1 MSKHRREYD
10 KNVLNAIMKLPWP
23 LLNNKSVKVFV
34 RANARNE
41 DGFVHI
47 AGKCHLM
54 KVRDIELI
62 PSTLLKPYK
71 TTCEK
76 NGRKGKNYYG
86 KRKGKEKSPFLKI
99 VVRNRNDGCEE
110 IVTIYTTKT
119 IK

>member
-71 TTCEK
+71 ITLPFIYFSCKDNKLITKSQLNSIFIRYFCYFFIRHTMVSTCQTTH
-76 NGRKGKNYYG
+76 NA
-86 KRKGKEKSPFLKI
+86 
-99 VVRNRNDGCEE
+99 
-110 IVTIYTTKT
+110 T
-119 IK
+119 